1 MYYEYSSS
9 RDKYENNYSHEN
21 NKRYLGSSFS
31 TASDREE
38 GQLIPDSQL
47 NKSFFEFNLGWD
59 FDTVWQW
66 NDTEN
71 RPELRPQP
79 RPDWAM
85 PAAAEPLQVA
95 EGQTSLLLQQLQANI
110 WLRQG

>member
-1 MYYEYSSS
+1 MLNNNIALDTLSPNDPAQATPNGLDGQSVSAAAFNQYY
-9 RDKYENNYSHEN
+9 
-21 NKRYLGSSFS
+21 
-31 TASDREE
+31 
-38 GQLIPDSQL
+38 
-47 NKSFFEFNLGWD
+47 FEHNLGWD

-66 NDTEN
+66 NDAEN
-71 RPELRPQP
+71 CPELRPQP

>member
-1 MYYEYSSS
+1 MVLSNNIALDTWPPRN
-9 RDKYENNYSHEN
+9 RDATQATPNG
-21 NKRYLGSSFS
+21 R
-31 TASDREE
+31 E
-38 GQLIPDSQL
+38 GQSVSAAAFNQYY
-47 NKSFFEFNLGWD
+47 FEHNLGWD

-66 NDTEN
+66 NDAEN

-85 PAAAEPLQVA
+85 PAAAEPLQVT